1 MPVISFLELI
11 SLLRF
16 LGPHISEI
24 NIFFCEKGSLVHV
37 APACAGSR
45 EGSDHF
51 GSYVRSLSLHF
62 CKWLFLGLEPMTAWS
77 QGNNFTAAPGLPY
90 K

>member
-1 MPVISFLELI
+1 M
-11 SLLRF
+11 
-16 LGPHISEI
+16 
-24 NIFFCEKGSLVHV
+24 HV

-45 EGSDHF
+45 EGSDRF

-62 CKWLFLGLEPMTAWS
+62 CKSLFLGLEPMTSWS
-77 QGNNFTAAPGLPY
+77 QGNGVMGSSLRNNLAAL